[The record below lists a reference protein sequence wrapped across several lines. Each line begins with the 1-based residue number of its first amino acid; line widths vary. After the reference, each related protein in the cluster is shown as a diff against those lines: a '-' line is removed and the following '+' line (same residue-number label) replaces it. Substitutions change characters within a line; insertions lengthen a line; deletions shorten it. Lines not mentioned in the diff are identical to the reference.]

1 MWREKALA
9 MKVPDF
15 AGTWSWFILALIT
28 LNRYL
33 LRALAP
39 LALGKRKSWG
49 DPERREVPARKTT

>member
-1 MWREKALA
+1 

-33 LRALAP
+33 LRVLAP

-49 DPERREVPARKTT
+49 DPECREVPARKTT